1 LHPSFFLIFHFQILY
16 FFLKQAQ
23 KLVNK
28 AFQKNIQFYD
38 IALGAG
44 LIEKL
49 CYNLHCFFIRKWLN
63 ILISYAFFEFG
74 QALFNNILYQILK
87 TRALCPIK

>member
-1 LHPSFFLIFHFQILY
+1 
-16 FFLKQAQ
+16 
-23 KLVNK
+23 
-28 AFQKNIQFYD
+28 
-38 IALGAG
+38 

-74 QALFNNILYQILK
+74 QALYK
-87 TRALCPIK
+87 KGYW

>member
-1 LHPSFFLIFHFQILY
+1 LRIFHFQILY

-38 IALGAG
+38 IDLGAG

-49 CYNLHCFFIRKWLN
+49 CYNLHCFFIKKWLN
-63 ILISYAFFEFG
+63 ILIYYAFFEFV
-74 QALFNNILYQILK
+74 QQLSMLFWFHPRFPLLNSNSSAQ
-87 TRALCPIK
+87 